1 MPPKRNPHSH
11 SGNLIS
17 KLRRLNLCGTR
28 HERTNVQKTKERA
41 EPIPDQT
48 RPSDRSARPV
58 ISSELLSGQAF
69 APWQQQM
76 IMEPPRVGIS
86 VRDRE
91 HITLVG
97 ESARQRR
104 MNRVIRDSRTYM
116 QDVSFEAD
124 SPAAARGD
132 SSSGHD
138 RGDGLHTAFSRR
150 DRDGTLTKTQH
161 IPQRLAFAT
170 PNYGQVDE
178 DQHFRQRKGGNRH
191 LVESVRDT
199 SSYTPSEYSVEVP
212 DQTRD
217 KHNCQR
223 PTKPP
228 DIYPN
233 AGQADDE
240 SNGRGQRYVG
250 EVYEEP
256 EVDLWRLSKMEIARR
271 GVCVDCRRAGQEHF
285 IIRGVSSLI
294 CSNCRQNH
302 DCSSWEEV
310 NDSSHKLLMVPVRC
324 PPPPAAPPLRSP
336 PGTLKPPPPLK
347 DRALTTATPLI
358 IPPRSQGQ
366 GAATFATDD
375 DRFSAASPTS
385 PIAVTKALPLP
396 RGFPS
401 RKSNQVEAA
410 TQIRQTSEEE
420 LGRTLASINP
430 VGCLRRELG
439 ERSIL
444 SEVGPLP
451 AIHAVE
457 ELSQTP
463 NGEILR
469 TGEVKASKGVYVE
482 RLTNDRCRDCK

>member
-11 SGNLIS
+11 SGNFIS

-28 HERTNVQKTKERA
+28 HERTNTQRTKERA
-41 EPIPDQT
+41 ELIPNQT
-48 RPSDRSARPV
+48 RPSNRPARRVLSPELSAG
-58 ISSELLSGQAF
+58 ETF
-69 APWQQQM
+69 APWQQQV

-91 HITLVG
+91 HIILVG

-104 MNRVIRDSRTYM
+104 MNRGIRDSHTFV
-116 QDVSFEAD
+116 QDVSLEAD
-124 SPAAARGD
+124 SPGAARGD
-132 SSSGHD
+132 SSSGLD
-138 RGDGLHTAFSRR
+138 RGDGLQTAFSRQ

-161 IPQRLAFAT
+161 TPQRHAFAT
-170 PNYGQVDE
+170 PTHGHVDE
-178 DQHFRQRKGGNRH
+178 DQNFRQRHGGNRH
-191 LVESVRDT
+191 PVESVRDT
-199 SSYTPSEYSVEVP
+199 SSYTPSEYSVEIP
-212 DQTRD
+212 DETRD
-217 KHNCQR
+217 EHNSQR
-223 PTKPP
+223 PTRPP
-228 DIYPN
+228 DIFPT
-233 AGQADDE
+233 ARQSGDE
-240 SNGRGQRYVG
+240 SNVRGQRYVG
-250 EVYEEP
+250 EAYEEP
-256 EVDLWRLSKMEIARR
+256 EVDTQRLSKMEVARR

-285 IIRGVSSLI
+285 IIRGVGSLI

-310 NDSSHKLLMVPVRC
+310 NDSCHKLLMVPVRC

-336 PGTLKPPPPLK
+336 PGILKPPLPLK

-358 IPPRSQGQ
+358 MPPRSQGQ
-366 GAATFATDD
+366 GAATIADEE
-375 DRFSAASPTS
+375 DRHSPAS

-401 RKSNQVEAA
+401 RESSHVKVD

-439 ERSIL
+439 ERGML
-444 SEVGPLP
+444 SEVGTLP

-457 ELSQTP
+457 ELSRIP

-482 RLTNDRCRDCK
+482 RLTNDRCRDCKQ